1 MRVAMLSTGTTAGV
15 RAQAESARLL
25 GRKERLPAKGAA
37 AQKQR
42 HRAEGRER
50 RRSQPAPACGGPR
63 ELRAAYA
70 RRRLQQR
77 QLQEAPARRRLRVLT
92 PCNQISSVLGYTTE
106 GRNNL
111 FYKAVWFLKE
121 SHWL

>member
-15 RAQAESARLL
+15 RAQAEGARLL

-42 HRAEGRER
+42 RRAEGRER
-50 RRSQPAPACGGPR
+50 RRSQPTPDA
-63 ELRAAYA
+63 
-70 RRRLQQR
+70 RLQQR

>member
-1 MRVAMLSTGTTAGV
+1 MPDSSAG
-15 RAQAESARLL
+15 RRGFLQ
-25 GRKERLPAKGAA
+25 KEPLPRNKDAGQREGKDGEASRRLPA
-37 AQKQR
+37 
-42 HRAEGRER
+42 
-50 RRSQPAPACGGPR
+50 GGPVSFGR
-63 ELRAAYA
+63 PTPDA
-70 RRRLQQR
+70 RLQQR